1 MVGNRKLSLPDKF
14 VFPLFITEV
23 FSDIVN
29 TVFLKFLFHTILNP
43 INLPGN
49 RTNSTKKLQIADRSA
64 IHILGAAKSHG
75 HRTLC
80 TSVSD
85 EAHTSV
91 AVSHTSRR
99 QQISCV
105 AVEALP

>member
-23 FSDIVN
+23 FSDIIN
-29 TVFLKFLFHTILNP
+29 TVFLKFLFHTINP

-75 HRTLC
+75 HRTLR